1 MRRRTALMFL
11 TPLAALSLIG
21 AGCGGGTKSGET
33 SGDTSASST
42 DPAAILGAVK
52 ADDQTKPAKVAMELG
67 VTLDGQLDNP
77 QVAAFLGNGPINI
90 KMSGPYDPTAKS
102 ADIVFDIKAGKI
114 ALPGKLRM
122 VDAKTAFIGLQ
133 DKWYAIPESSLK
145 SSTSKVATDPGATL
159 TALGNPADLLDNA
172 KVVGGETIEGVATD
186 HVSGDLNLDKL
197 AAAMERMSKSTATAA
212 SQAESLAKLKEA
224 VKSGTVDVWVGQDD
238 KQVHRLKL
246 DVDVTVPAASQKSS
260 MGITGAKVALTVQST
275 PVSSVSVSAPSGAL
289 TMQQFQNDVLTVI
302 MSNLGSTTAP

>member
-21 AGCGGGTKSGET
+21 AGCGGGAKSSET

-52 ADDQTKPAKVAMELG
+52 AEDQTKPAKVAMDLG
-67 VTLDGQLDNP
+67 VTLVGQIDNP
-77 QVAAFLGNGPINI
+77 QAAAILGNGPINV
-90 KMSGPYDPTAKS
+90 KLSGPYDPTAKS
-102 ADIVFDIKAGKI
+102 ADMVFDLKAGKI
-114 ALPGKLRM
+114 NLPGKLRM
-122 VDAKTAFIGLQ
+122 IDGKTAFVGLQ
-133 DKWYAIPESSLK
+133 DKWYSIPESSLQ

-172 KVVGGETIEGVATD
+172 KVVGGETIEGIATD

-197 AAAMERMSKSTATAA
+197 AAAMERMSKSTSTAA
-212 SQAESLAKLKEA
+212 SQAESVAKLKEA

-238 KQVHRLKL
+238 KQVHRMKL
-246 DVDVTVPAASQKSS
+246 DLDVAIPTESQKTS
-260 MGITGAKVALTVQST
+260 MGVTGAKIVLTLQST

-289 TMQQFQNDVLTVI
+289 TMQQFQNDLLTVI